1 MKSVNQ
7 MIKQIAGLADTADVS
22 EWEND
27 FIHSIVEWSDNGEKT
42 SHLSAKQMAVIE
54 RIYRKHF
61 V

>member
-7 MIKQIAGLADTADVS
+7 MIKQIAGLEGTKDVT

-27 FIHSIVEWSDNGEKT
+27 FIHGIVVWSDNGEKT
-42 SHLSAKQMAVIE
+42 SHLSTKQVVVIE

-61 V
+61 A